1 MNGTSDFQ
9 INKKY
14 KTGMPRTSS
23 HHIKGKVLR
32 SCFFSIF
39 KYNSI
44 WIYVIFKLIHIS
56 SAFFLQNHQDMK
68 IVLIYIVFSL
78 HAWSSQGGTGV
89 FKVILFY
96 RNTLT
101 GESVNWL
108 WRGKSL
114 CFILLSSLLLLL
126 VLSFFTKLIH
136 KNPINTHLIPR
147 VVINGTV
154 TTLVC
159 LSSL

>member
-1 MNGTSDFQ
+1 
-9 INKKY
+9 
-14 KTGMPRTSS
+14 MPRTNS

-56 SAFFLQNHQDMK
+56 FFLQNHQDMK

-78 HAWSSQGGTGV
+78 HAWSSQGGADV
-89 FKVILFY
+89 FKVILFC

-101 GESVNWL
+101 RESVNWL

-114 CFILLSSLLLLL
+114 YYILLSWLLLLL

>member
-1 MNGTSDFQ
+1 
-9 INKKY
+9 
-14 KTGMPRTSS
+14 MPWTNS
-23 HHIKGKVLR
+23 HHIKGKVFW

-56 SAFFLQNHQDMK
+56 FFLQNHQDMK

-78 HAWSSQGGTGV
+78 HAWSSQGWADV

-101 GESVNWL
+101 RESVNWL

-114 CFILLSSLLLLL
+114 YYILLSWLLLLL